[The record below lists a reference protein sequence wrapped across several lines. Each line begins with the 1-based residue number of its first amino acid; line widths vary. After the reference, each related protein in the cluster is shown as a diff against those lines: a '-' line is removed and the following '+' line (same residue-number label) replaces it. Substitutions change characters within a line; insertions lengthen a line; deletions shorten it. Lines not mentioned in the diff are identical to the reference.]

1 MLNRGRVLLVCD
13 ANPNMGTGHVMR
25 QITLATALKSNGVTP
40 LLFCN
45 EIPDSLIHRAKSFEV
60 EVQSRI
66 HQQSESSLS
75 SEIFS
80 LKPDAVVFDGY
91 SFSFETIRALFESGI
106 PTIVLDDNGEFSDV
120 ECHLI
125 LNQNLHASEAQYEN
139 NSSSPQLLLGLNWS
153 LIRHEIVRESN
164 IHRSGNNGAVFVAM
178 GGSDHL
184 GLTALIVSELQSRDL
199 TTSIAAGFYSASGMT
214 PSEMATT
221 MAESYALVIG
231 CGTTVWEAMLLGK
244 PFVGVVT
251 AENQVE
257 VGASLATAGICEIV
271 DCRASIDVKAI
282 GLAVSRLFESPA
294 KSEFPSDRS
303 LQHIDGLG
311 SDRVAKAILDLIDK
325 AVRT

>member
-1 MLNRGRVLLVCD
+1 
-13 ANPNMGTGHVMR
+13 MGTGHVMR
-25 QITLATALKSNGVTP
+25 QITLATALKSIGMTP
-40 LLFCN
+40 LLFCS

-60 EVQSRI
+60 EVRSRA

-80 LKPDAVVFDGY
+80 LEPDAVVFDGY

-125 LNQNLHASEAQYEN
+125 LNQNLHASETQYEN

-178 GGSDHL
+178 GGTDHL
-184 GLTALIVSELQSRDL
+184 GLTALIVSELQSRGL
-199 TTSIAAGFYSASGMT
+199 STSIAAGFYSANGMT
-214 PSEMATT
+214 PSEMAAA
-221 MAESYALVIG
+221 MAESFALVIG

-251 AENQVE
+251 ADNQVE
-257 VGASLATAGICEIV
+257 VGASLAKAGICEIV
-271 DCRASIDVKAI
+271 DCRASTDVKAI

-294 KSEFPSDRS
+294 YSESSSDRT

-311 SDRVAKAILDLIDK
+311 SDRVAKAILDLIQK
-325 AVRT
+325 TVRA